1 MLHNLSNSSSSKFVA
16 DAASVHFPNQA
27 SRGTDAGCVSHESA
41 NVASLSGQVSR
52 RDMLRASTIGA
63 ASLLAGSMTLP
74 APAADP
80 LKRNGKP
87 HMKLSLAAYSFSRVL
102 PRSWTPDQL
111 ADAKYTLEKFIDF
124 CAEQNLDGCE
134 LTAYYFPKEITNEY
148 LMSLKERTF
157 RLGLD
162 ISGTAIGNDFC
173 LPEGE
178 ARQTQLKMCRD
189 WIDHSATL
197 GAPVIRIFAG
207 NVPKGDQEEAAL
219 ERCIDGINQSL
230 EYAATKGVCLA
241 LENHGGITA
250 TPEQLLKIVA
260 GVKPSP
266 WFGINFDGGNFR
278 TADPYADLAKI
289 APYALNA
296 QIKVDLYPNG
306 KHEPTDLARVVTI
319 LKDANYRGFLVLEY
333 EAKEDPLTTV
343 PGYLKTLRELIAG

>member
-1 MLHNLSNSSSSKFVA
+1 MLHNLMREHANG
-16 DAASVHFPNQA
+16 
-27 SRGTDAGCVSHESA
+27 RGQMPANEITRRDLLRAG
-41 NVASLSGQVSR
+41 VASLS
-52 RDMLRASTIGA
+52 AI
-63 ASLLAGSMTLP
+63 SLGTMPSHTLP
-74 APAADP
+74 LASAAEP
-80 LKRNGKP
+80 VTRNGKP

-111 ADAKYTLEKFIDF
+111 ADAKYSLEKFIDF
-124 CAEQNLDGCE
+124 CAEHDCDGCE
-134 LTAYYFPKEITNEY
+134 LTAYYFPKVITNDY

-178 ARQTQLKMCRD
+178 ARQKNLLMCRE

-207 NVPKGDQEEAAL
+207 NVPKGESEDAAR

-250 TPEQLLKIVA
+250 TPEQMLKIIA
-260 GVKPSP
+260 GIKPSP
-266 WFGINFDGGNFR
+266 WFGVNFDGGNFR
-278 TADPYADLAKI
+278 TDDPYRDLAKI
-289 APYALNA
+289 APYAINA
-296 QIKVDLYPNG
+296 QIKVEVAPNG
-306 KHEPTDLARVVTI
+306 KAEPTDLPRAVKI
-319 LKDANYRGFLVLEY
+319 LKDAHYRGFLVLEY
-333 EAKEDPLTTV
+333 EAKEDPLTTI
-343 PGYLKTLRELIAG
+343 PGHLKRLRELIA

>member
-1 MLHNLSNSSSSKFVA
+1 MLHNLSDGLA
-16 DAASVHFPNQA
+16 DGQL
-27 SRGTDAGCVSHESA
+27 AG
-41 NVASLSGQVSR
+41 GQVLR
-52 RDMLRASTIGA
+52 RDVLRASAVGA
-63 ASLLAGSMTLP
+63 ASWLAGSMTLP
-74 APAADP
+74 ARAAEP
-80 LKRNGKP
+80 PQRNGKP
-87 HMKLSLAAYSFSRVL
+87 HMKLSLAAYSFNRVL

-111 ADAKYTLEKFIDF
+111 ANAKYTLEKFIDF
-124 CAEQNLDGCE
+124 CAEQDLDGCE
-134 LTAYYFPKEITNEY
+134 LTAYYFPKEITNDY

-178 ARQTQLKMCRD
+178 ARQKNLQMCRD

-207 NVPKGDQEEAAL
+207 QVPKGETEDVAR

-230 EYAATKGVCLA
+230 EYAAKKGVCLA

-250 TPEQLLKIVA
+250 MPEQMLKIIA

-266 WFGINFDGGNFR
+266 WFGVNFDGGNFQ
-278 TADPYADLAKI
+278 TDDPYRDLAQI
-289 APYALNA
+289 APYAINA
-296 QIKVDLYPNG
+296 QIKVEVSPN
-306 KHEPTDLARVVTI
+306 KKAEPTDLTRVVKI

-333 EAKEDPLTTV
+333 EAKEDPLMTV
-343 PGYLKTLRELIAG
+343 PGYLKTLRGLIAG

>member
-1 MLHNLSNSSSSKFVA
+1 MLHNLSDGLA
-16 DAASVHFPNQA
+16 
-27 SRGTDAGCVSHESA
+27 
-41 NVASLSGQVSR
+41 SGQVSR
-52 RDMLRASTIGA
+52 RDVLRASAVGGA
-63 ASLLAGSMTLP
+63 SWLVGSMVSP
-74 APAADP
+74 VRAAEP
-80 LKRNGKP
+80 PQRNGKP

-111 ADAKYTLEKFIDF
+111 ADATFTLEKFIDF

-134 LTAYYFPKEITNEY
+134 LTAYYFPKEITNDY

-173 LPEGE
+173 LPEGD
-178 ARQTQLKMCRD
+178 ARQKNLQMCRD

-197 GAPVIRIFAG
+197 GAPAIRIFAG
-207 NVPKGDQEEAAL
+207 NVPKGDTEEAAL

-241 LENHGGITA
+241 LENHGGITS
-250 TPEQLLKIVA
+250 TPEQLLKIIA

-266 WFGINFDGGNFR
+266 WFGVNFDGGNFQ
-278 TADPYADLAKI
+278 TDDPYRDLAII
-289 APYALNA
+289 APYAINA
-296 QIKVDLYPNG
+296 QVKVEVAPNK
-306 KHEPTDLARVVTI
+306 KHEPADLARVVKI

-333 EAKEDPLTTV
+333 EAKDEPLTAV